1 MTRTRSS
8 ATGKTSCTPR
18 SARAWFAGALIAP
31 SIAALLVGC
40 NARLGSSGLTG
51 DGSTGPG
58 AGSGAEEPLPAFEPH
73 AGLLRRLT
81 RAQFRNS
88 IERLLGVQVDTTT
101 LDPDSFNGDFAAVG
115 ASTVTTS
122 SLGVERYHAAIEG
135 AVAEVF
141 ADDSR
146 RAALLG
152 CTPALD
158 DTSCVRGYLE
168 RLGRSAWRRPLSTEE
183 LDRLV
188 GVATVANT
196 QLEDAIEGARWSTI
210 ALLESLHFLYRPELG
225 EPRGDGALVHR
236 DYELA
241 SRLSFLIWNSP
252 PDDELLDAA
261 GSGALDTKEGILAQV
276 DRMLAVPEGRE
287 SASAFAEDYMRLDRI
302 ASQPKDTGLFPEY
315 GAALQAA
322 MVRDMREVWATV
334 AFDRDASMLE
344 VFSTTDVYANAELA
358 AFYGLDPSGLDSE
371 TYKSFTLPGDGTRLG
386 ILGKPGFL
394 SQFANQREGSP
405 TLRGKFI
412 REAILCEHVPLPPEG
427 VALEIPE
434 SVEGTA
440 TTKRQ
445 RLEQHRSNRT
455 CAGCHAMMDPLGL
468 PLESFDAIG
477 RYRTTEQGL
486 PIDPS
491 GDFDG
496 VPVADSRELGSVM
509 SQSDTVAE
517 CIVRKYYTYSMGHA
531 ERDVDEVV
539 IQALAASFSVSGNR
553 LRALI
558 REIATSEAFSL
569 VAPQL

>member
-1 MTRTRSS
+1 M
-8 ATGKTSCTPR
+8 K
-18 SARAWFAGALIAP
+18 
-31 SIAALLVGC
+31 
-40 NARLGSSGLTG
+40 
-51 DGSTGPG
+51 
-58 AGSGAEEPLPAFEPH
+58 
-73 AGLLRRLT
+73 RLT
-81 RAQFRNS
+81 RAQFQNS
-88 IERLLGVQVDTTT
+88 LERLLGVHVDTTT

-135 AVAEVF
+135 AVGEVF
-141 ADDSR
+141 ADAAR
-146 RAALLG
+146 RAALIG
-152 CTPALD
+152 CTPTLE

-168 RLGRSAWRRPLSTEE
+168 RLGRVAWRRPLSAEE

-188 GVATVANT
+188 GVAATANS
-196 QLEDAIEGARWSTI
+196 QLEDAVEGARWSTI

-225 EPRGDGALVHR
+225 ELAADGSLR
-236 DYELA
+236 LSGYELA
-241 SRLSFLIWNSP
+241 SRVAFLISNAP

-261 GSGALDTKEGILAQV
+261 ASGALATKEGILAQV
-276 DRMLAVPEGRE
+276 DRLLAEPTGRE
-287 SASAFAEDYMRLDRI
+287 AASAFAEDYMRLDRI
-302 ASQPKDTGLFPEY
+302 GTQPKDAGLFPEY
-315 GAALQAA
+315 GATLQAA
-322 MVRDMREVWATV
+322 MVRDMREVWAIV
-334 AFDRDASMLE
+334 AFDRDASVLD
-344 VFSTTDVYANAELA
+344 VFSTNDVYANAELA
-358 AFYGLDPSGLDSE
+358 TFYGLDAAGLDSD
-371 TYKSFTLPGDGTRLG
+371 TYKTFTLPGDGARLG

-445 RLEQHRSNRT
+445 RLELHRTNPT

-491 GDFDG
+491 GEFDG

-517 CIVRKYYTYSMGHA
+517 CIVRKYYSYSMGHPQ
-531 ERDVDEVV
+531 RDVDEIV
-539 IQALAASFSVSGNR
+539 IRELATSFSASGHR

-558 REIATSEAFSL
+558 RDIATSDAFSV